1 MNANRFFIF
10 AVIFSCAVICTEAR
24 GDTVSEFHGATVE
37 NVDGVRVVR
46 LHGAPYE
53 IGLQHGTLLKNEI
66 NTLLKY
72 FFEDKGGM
80 FGISITDLEKGT
92 AILKEFIPAEYLEE
106 IRGIAEGSGVP
117 LDRALAV
124 NVFLDV
130 VSAGWVGV
138 APGCSNFAVLA
149 DPASGRALVHGRNLD
164 WSSDSTL
171 TAANTVF
178 FITPEKGVP
187 FVSLSWPGMAGTL
200 TGMNAKQISMG
211 EMTSVHNDASLHGV
225 PIMIQLRMLLQYSG
239 NLDQAYDVLADNPRT
254 TGYNVLVTDGK
265 ANDGFVVE
273 MNAKSIYRA
282 GPKNEALMHTN
293 HYTHK
298 KLYGEQLK
306 LFYIYDEGTK
316 SDSFYRYKR
325 LETLLGQR
333 AAGMNAATAMEMLG
347 DKFDPVA
354 NKISGS
360 LDNTVCKS
368 NTLQSAVML
377 PQSGEIHVALKS
389 LPAPDGG
396 YVRLTLPLEI
406 IDD

>member
-1 MNANRFFIF
+1 MKKNLYIYFTALFF
-10 AVIFSCAVICTEAR
+10 AVIFSSFAKGAPI
-24 GDTVSEFHGATVE
+24 SEFHGATVE

-46 LHGAPYE
+46 LHGSPYE

-66 NTLLKY
+66 HSLLNY

-80 FGISITDLEKGT
+80 FGVSINDLEKGT
-92 AILKEFIPAEYLEE
+92 AILKKYIPAEYIEE
-106 IRGIAEGSGVP
+106 IRGIAEGSGVT
-117 LDRALAV
+117 LDRVLAI

-138 APGCSNFAVLA
+138 APGCSNFAVMA

-171 TAANTVF
+171 TAANTVY

-200 TGMNAKQISMG
+200 TGINAKQMSMG
-211 EMTSVHNDASLHGV
+211 EMTSVHNDASLHGT
-225 PIMIQLRMLLQYSG
+225 PIMIQLRMLLQYSE
-239 NLDQAYDVLADNPRT
+239 NLNQAYAILKDNPRT

-265 ANDGFVVE
+265 TNDGFAVE

-282 GPKNEALMHTN
+282 GPKDGMLMRTN
-293 HYTHK
+293 HYTQK
-298 KLYGEQLK
+298 KLADEQMK
-306 LFYIYDEGTK
+306 LFYIFYQGKK
-316 SDSFYRYKR
+316 SDTFYRFDR
-325 LETLLGQR
+325 LQTLLGER
-333 AAGMNAATAMEMLG
+333 AASIDPSTAMEILG
-347 DKFDPVA
+347 DKFNIEE
-354 NKISGS
+354 NKISDT
-360 LDNTVCKS
+360 LKNTICKS

-377 PQSGEIHVALKS
+377 PQSGEIYVALKS

-396 YVRLTLPLEI
+396 YVRLTLPLL
-406 IDD
+406 DP